1 MSFNSFVTDQ
11 SADLGLVTGVS
22 KTTYSELLFE
32 IKLFSIQV
40 WQAISSSLLI
50 SFSCVILGELGCST
64 IQKPIKVRK

>member
-11 SADLGLVTGVS
+11 SADLGLVLS
-22 KTTYSELLFE
+22 ETTYSELLFE

-50 SFSCVILGELGCST
+50 SFSCVILGELGCSI